1 MIHGETIYFDEV
13 EYRVISF
20 ARLEGYLYWFD
31 DQTPSSLGFVLWRWV
46 LSLSAR
52 FYSQTL
58 HHCYDYELLY
68 YGEREY
74 SGYYMQYAI
83 RAFEE
88 ALVSVPIALA
98 DNSGLQPCIE
108 HSLLQ
113 SLSKS
118 KLVIMDLFLLLLNIS
133 LSLKDIGYVY

>member
-1 MIHGETIYFDEV
+1 MES
-13 EYRVISF
+13 SF
-20 ARLEGYLYWFD
+20 LLWHC
-31 DQTPSSLGFVLWRWV
+31 VLT
-46 LSLSAR
+46 LSPR
-52 FYSQTL
+52 FYSQAL
-58 HHCYDYELLY
+58 HNCYDYDILY

-74 SGYYMQYAI
+74 SGYYIQYAI

-113 SLSKS
+113 NFSKS
-118 KLVIMDLFLLLLNIS
+118 KLVIMGLFLLLLNI
-133 LSLKDIGYVY
+133 G